1 MDKIQA
7 SGRGRFSTQLV
18 FDTSRLGASG
28 PCVLRIF
35 LLRLNR
41 ASSERAC
48 KLPSHICQPVYHQDS
63 TCVPRMQLSK
73 DALPLR
79 AGTKH
84 NMRSAVSRWRVGCLH
99 RTSVVIVFK
108 ETEEETINNSKHH
121 CKSLLSIDTVRRRC
135 RKDRRSNGSHGQH
148 GSQEYGT
155 SRSPSVNPQQCRP
168 KCFSTRFKY
177 SKHHSVI
184 ASKFFFVHTRS
195 RPVST
200 KLSPVIPRNVM
211 SRHCAFKST
220 YHATSCHVMFR
231 HVTSRHV
238 MSWVQPSPVE
248 QSPVKTRQVKSS
260 HMALYHDRCV
270 ALLHH
275 VRCVHLLSLFTL
287 SLTTKFTV
295 FDSTKSLKL

>member
-1 MDKIQA
+1 
-7 SGRGRFSTQLV
+7 
-18 FDTSRLGASG
+18 
-28 PCVLRIF
+28 
-35 LLRLNR
+35 
-41 ASSERAC
+41 
-48 KLPSHICQPVYHQDS
+48 
-63 TCVPRMQLSK
+63 
-73 DALPLR
+73 
-79 AGTKH
+79 
-84 NMRSAVSRWRVGCLH
+84 MRSAVSSQWRVGCLH

-211 SRHCAFKST
+211 SRHCAFK
-220 YHATSCHVMFR
+220 CRIMPR
-231 HVTSRHV
+231 HVTSCFAMSCHGFSPVQWSRVQSRHV
-238 MSWVQPSPVE
+238 
-248 QSPVKTRQVKSS
+248 K
-260 HMALYHDRCV
+260 
-270 ALLHH
+270 
-275 VRCVHLLSLFTL
+275 
-287 SLTTKFTV
+287 
-295 FDSTKSLKL
+295 